1 MAGHNRKSPMES
13 SLESMLT
20 SWLGEEEGRGEF
32 LRFRPESKEMSSLL
46 ERAVSR
52 CIKPWTMKV
61 MKLQESW
68 QEIAGPDIARKCT
81 VVNVENSIV
90 YIEVRHPAF
99 LAVLNSPRMKKV
111 MLEKIHTVLSR
122 EDASE
127 IKFLAAGGRTMR

>member
-1 MAGHNRKSPMES
+1 M
-13 SLESMLT
+13 ESMLT